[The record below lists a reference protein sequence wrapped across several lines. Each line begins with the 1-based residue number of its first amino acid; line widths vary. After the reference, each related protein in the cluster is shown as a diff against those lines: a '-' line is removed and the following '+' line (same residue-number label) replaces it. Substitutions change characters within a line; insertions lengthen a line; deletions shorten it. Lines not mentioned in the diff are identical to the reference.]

1 MIIQS
6 AKRVQCIMEIKALG
20 GNQIDRHVFCYLRLF
35 LYMAIIFLLDMTCLI
50 ASLNL
55 YSEVY
60 WYSESENVSH
70 SAISDFCNPMDCM
83 QPTRLLCPWNSPSK
97 NTGMGYHFL
106 LQGIFLFQG
115 SNLSLLH
122 FRQILQH
129 LSHQGSTEFQL
140 ISISIGGPRGA
151 IPR

>member
-6 AKRVQCIMEIKALG
+6 AKRVQCIMEVKALG

-83 QPTRLLCPWNSPSK
+83 QPTRLLYSRDSPGK
-97 NTGMGYHFL
+97 NTGMGKPFPSPGDL
-106 LQGIFLFQG
+106 PSPGMEPRSPALQAD
-115 SNLSLLH
+115 SLLSEPPGKP
-122 FRQILQH
+122 IY
-129 LSHQGSTEFQL
+129 L
-140 ISISIGGPRGA
+140 ICY
-151 IPR
+151 